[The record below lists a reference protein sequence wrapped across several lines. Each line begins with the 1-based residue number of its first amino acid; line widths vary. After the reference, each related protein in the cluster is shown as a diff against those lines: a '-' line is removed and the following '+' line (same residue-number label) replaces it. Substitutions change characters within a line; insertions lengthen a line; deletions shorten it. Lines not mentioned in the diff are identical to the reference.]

1 MDAELSFVYDGQR
14 VTFRSVGH
22 RDHILNNMRRRSS
35 FYEADVL
42 ERIRDRIRV
51 RGSGAAL
58 DVGAFIGTHS
68 VYFAKFCG
76 LRPVLAFEANPTSH
90 AILEHNV
97 AANGCAGTIV
107 PIQRALG
114 SAPGEATVLV
124 INEDNQGSTRLSI
137 DNDHR
142 ADSVVVS
149 TIDAEV
155 CATKETLPRI
165 ALMKIDVEGAELAVL
180 AGATETIKANRP
192 VLCIE
197 VHTPRNL
204 LTVMGRLRSS
214 RYWIVDCLGY
224 SPTYIWE
231 TTDASWLRRS
241 VVQSLWLLRAAFL
254 GRQSTVASRASWYM
268 RRLAQR
274 LSAGR
279 WDPVTRG

>member
-1 MDAELSFVYDGQR
+1 MGAEFSFVYDEKR
-14 VTFRSVGH
+14 VTFRSVDD

-42 ERIRDRIRV
+42 ERIRDRIHV
-51 RGSGAAL
+51 HGTGAAL

-76 LRPVLAFEANPTSH
+76 LKPVLAFEANKNSH

-97 AANGCAGTIV
+97 GANGCAGTIV
-107 PIQRALG
+107 PIQRAIG
-114 SAPGEATVLV
+114 ATPGEATVLV
-124 INEDNQGSTRLSI
+124 LDRDNQGSNRLSI
-137 DNDHR
+137 GDDHGLN
-142 ADSVVVS
+142 SVVVS

-155 CATKETLPRI
+155 RATATLPRI

-197 VHTPRNL
+197 VHTARNL
-204 LTVMGRLRSS
+204 LTVMRRLRSN

-224 SPTYIWE
+224 SPTYILE
-231 TTDASWLRRS
+231 KTDASWLRRS
-241 VVQSLWLLRAAFL
+241 IVQSLWLLRTAFL
-254 GRQSTVASRASWYM
+254 GRQSNVASRASWYL
-268 RRLAQR
+268 RRIAQR

-279 WDPVTRG
+279 WDPQTRD

>member
-1 MDAELSFVYDGQR
+1 MDAEFSFVYDEKR
-14 VTFRSVGH
+14 VTFRSVDD

-42 ERIRDRIRV
+42 ERIRDRIHV
-51 RGSGAAL
+51 HGSGAAL

-68 VYFAKFCG
+68 IYFAKFCG
-76 LRPVLAFEANPTSH
+76 LKPVIAFEANKNSH

-97 AANGCAGTIV
+97 DANGCAGTIV
-107 PIQRALG
+107 PIQRAIG
-114 SAPGEATVLV
+114 ATAGEATVLV
-124 INEDNQGSTRLSI
+124 LNQDNQGSNRLSI
-137 DNDHR
+137 GDDQGP
-142 ADSVVVS
+142 DSVVVS

-155 CATKETLPRI
+155 RATEATLPRI

-197 VHTPRNL
+197 VHTARNL
-204 LTVMGRLRSS
+204 LRVMSRLRSN

-224 SPTYIWE
+224 SPTYILE
-231 TTDASWLRRS
+231 KTDASWLRRS
-241 VVQSLWLLRAAFL
+241 IVQSLWLLRAAFL
-254 GRQSTVASRASWYM
+254 GRQSNVASRASWYL

-279 WDPVTRG
+279 WDPLTRD